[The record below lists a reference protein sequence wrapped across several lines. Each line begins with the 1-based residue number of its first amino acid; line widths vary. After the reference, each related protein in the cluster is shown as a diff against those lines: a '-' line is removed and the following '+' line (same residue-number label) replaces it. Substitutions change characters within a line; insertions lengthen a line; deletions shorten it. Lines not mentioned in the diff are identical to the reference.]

1 MRIFLDANIL
11 IAIINKEYPLYD
23 YASRILSLVNYPGY
37 MVYTSPLCL
46 AITFYFAEKKCRRT
60 AKEKLCVLAQNISI
74 TDIND
79 NIIQKALLD
88 HAVHDFEDGM
98 EYYAAQHAGC
108 RIIVTEN
115 VKDFYFSELEVVN
128 CRTFFETYMAAR
140 H

>member
-88 HAVHDFEDGM
+88 HAVYDFEDGI